1 MYSLNQSGRES
12 TRDISSRLGW
22 LDITHEF
29 MG

>member
-1 MYSLNQSGRES
+1 MYSLNQSGTE
-12 TRDISSRLGW
+12 TKRDIGSRDGW